1 MSVKIAVVGGTGLIG
16 EPVTRVLIA
25 AGFDVTLIARNPSK
39 ASQLFPGI
47 KVVKA
52 DVFDPA
58 EMTSALAG
66 QEMVYIS
73 LSPARTNKQQ
83 TPMAEREGLENIL
96 QSAKINGLK
105 RVLLL
110 SSLVQRYNG
119 MNGFDWWIFRMKEEA
134 VKKVKQSGIP
144 YSIFYP
150 SSFMET
156 MGRDMIKG
164 KRILLVSGTEARM
177 WFIAGKDYGQQVVN
191 AIKIADGQNQ
201 EYTVQ
206 GTEAFD
212 WNEAAK
218 VVQENYY
225 RPLSVLTAPIAILK
239 MLSPFVGMMHYA
251 AHICEALNKYPEKFE
266 SEKTWQDLGKPATSF
281 ANFIKGLKPEN

>member
-1 MSVKIAVVGGTGLIG
+1 MSVKIAVVGSTGLIG
-16 EPVTRVLIA
+16 EPVTRELIS
-25 AGFDVTLIARNPSK
+25 AGFDVTLVVRNPAK

-47 KVVKA
+47 KMAEA
-52 DVFDPA
+52 DVFNFE
-58 EMTSALAG
+58 EMKSALAG

-73 LSPARTNKQQ
+73 LSPARTKNQR
-83 TPMAEREGLENIL
+83 TPMAEREGLSNIL
-96 QSAKINGLK
+96 EAAKQNGLR
-105 RVLLL
+105 RVLFL

-119 MNGFDWWIFRMKEEA
+119 MNDFHWWIFQMKEEA
-134 VKKVKQSGIP
+134 IKKVKESGIP

-156 MGRDMIKG
+156 MGRDMIRGNK
-164 KRILLVSGTEARM
+164 IMLVSGTKQRM
-177 WFIAGKDYGQQVVN
+177 WFIAGKDYGRQVVN
-191 AIKIADGQNQ
+191 AIKIADGNNQ

-225 RPLSVLTAPIAILK
+225 RPLKIITAPISVLK
-239 MLSPFVGMMHYA
+239 MLSPFIGVMNYA
-251 AHICEALNKYPEKFE
+251 AHICEALNRYPEKFE

-281 ANFIKGLKPEN
+281 ANFIKELKPAN